1 MITNIF
7 PGAGNGQARAAVFMS
22 GTGTNAEALFR
33 YHAGHPECRFV
44 PALIVTDAPEHSRAR
59 ELAAAWNIPLVE
71 HDIRAFYAARGETAI
86 SLVSERRRAIRSEWT
101 EALRELVL
109 PWKIDFGVLAG
120 FVPVRGDRAR
130 RSSRVADFCR
140 LRARFRACL
149 DREEPRD
156 LHQQLLYALGRRES
170 RFGPARQGVRQA
182 REPVAAVLRQDR
194 HRPSDQPLDE

>member
-109 PWKIDFGVLAG
+109 PWKID
-120 FVPVRGDRAR
+120 
-130 RSSRVADFCR
+130 
-140 LRARFRACL
+140 
-149 DREEPRD
+149 
-156 LHQQLLYALGRRES
+156 
-170 RFGPARQGVRQA
+170 
-182 REPVAAVLRQDR
+182 
-194 HRPSDQPLDE
+194 

>member
-109 PWKIDFGVLAG
+109 PWKIDFGV
-120 FVPVRGDRAR
+120 P
-130 RSSRVADFCR
+130 
-140 LRARFRACL
+140 FRAVISV
-149 DREEPRD
+149 DVESWEPEECP
-156 LHQQLLYALGRRES
+156 LCKEGKLPVVKPGS
-170 RFGPARQGVRQA
+170 RKV
-182 REPVAAVLRQDR
+182 
-194 HRPSDQPLDE
+194 